1 MLVCP
6 NCRNENPEEAQVC
19 RVCGRSLEPVGMSMR
34 RPEGAERPDEDLDV
48 APPNPPSGWPGIV
61 LVVALVVGIVAA
73 GVWYGVQP
81 EPCQGKF
88 VSSLYGYCMEIPE
101 GWTGGSVRTPVGAA
115 DRFQTGDEGAVVHVR
130 SGEVAPGV
138 NTAQYAQ
145 GFRSFAE
152 AQGLSVGPTQAVA
165 VGEEGTGLA
174 WDASGPI
181 AEPGLVRQ
189 REVVVVRGT
198 EGWRIT
204 LVGTLDAFD
213 EARLALNVMLNT
225 WSWQE
230 AS

>member
-6 NCRNENPEEAQVC
+6 NCRNDNPEEAQVC
-19 RVCGRSLEPVGMSMR
+19 RVCGRSLEPVGMALR
-34 RPEGAERPDEDLDV
+34 RPEGAERAEDLDV
-48 APPNPPSGWPGIV
+48 APPKPPGAWPGI
-61 LVVALVVGIVAA
+61 LLLVALVVGIVAA
-73 GVWYGVQP
+73 GVWYGVRP

-101 GWTGGSVRTPVGAA
+101 GWTGGSVRTPIGAT
-115 DRFQTGDEGAVVHVR
+115 DRFRTRDEGAVVHVR

-145 GFRSFAE
+145 GFRSTEE
-152 AQGLSVGPTQAVA
+152 AAGLSVGPTQSVA
-165 VGEEGTGLA
+165 VGEESTGLA
-174 WDASGPI
+174 WEASGEVP
-181 AEPGLVRQ
+181 ELGLVRQ

-204 LVGTLDAFD
+204 LFGTLESFD